1 MAQVGPLF
9 FWGGL
14 HGLFLVINHIWSNAK
29 IKIMGAEGKPSRAG
43 KLISWMITMV
53 VVVIAWVPFRASSIE
68 GASNIL
74 TGMMGINGRLS
85 LPSSLAGR
93 LGEIEPWLIEHGV
106 LFNRLSSNGIYKDP
120 LIVILWIFFLL
131 LTATLFPNTQQ
142 LLRRYNPGLK
152 INKNEL
158 PRSYP
163 WIEWRPTFPWI
174 LFITGI
180 FVFTVLSLNQISEF
194 LYFQF

>member
-1 MAQVGPLF
+1 
-9 FWGGL
+9 
-14 HGLFLVINHIWSNAK
+14 
-29 IKIMGAEGKPSRAG
+29 MGAERKPSRVG

-53 VVVIAWVPFRASSIE
+53 VVVVAWVPFRASSMD

-93 LGEIEPWLIEHGV
+93 LGEIEPWLIERGV
-106 LFNRLSSNGIYKDP
+106 LFNKLSYNGVYSDP
-120 LIVILWIFFLL
+120 KIVILWIVFLL

-142 LLRRYNPGLK
+142 LLRRYRPGLTT
-152 INKNEL
+152 NKNEL
-158 PRSYP
+158 PRSRYP
-163 WIEWRPTFPWI
+163 WEEWRPTLPWT
-174 LFITGI
+174 LFITSI
-180 FVFTVLSLNQISEF
+180 FVIAVLSLNQISEF